1 MNDNLLNFKRRQRAR
16 RIAKAKRARDAAFD
30 AELYAQLE
38 SIDMADIE
46 PLLSERRADDARK
59 SAPQS
64 IADVIEGLT
73 QLATVGVVGATDI
86 TEALHREIILRPLG
100 RLNEKNI
107 NKWPTG
113 CIGRVYGGVR
123 SLTTFV
129 GDNMTSGMRWY
140 NQLRPAN
147 KPVSTRLKRLIN
159 VLNGVMG
166 DHLVRLKNPLAI
178 SMSLYDYTGQRP
190 KAPLSGRVIIL
201 CHGLCMS
208 YLSWE
213 NSYGDSLGRYL
224 HDGLE
229 GTTVLYL
236 DYNTGRRI
244 SDNGLSLAAEL
255 QTLVTKHPDITQ
267 IDLVG
272 HSMGGLVARSALFY
286 ARLQGDSWAQR
297 VGNLI
302 TLGSPHHG
310 ASLER
315 IGYYIHDLWARIPF
329 ASSFAKLGDLRSA
342 GIIDLRYGSI
352 READWQSLEGRGIL
366 PPEFLH
372 PAQLP
377 LDIYSYFVAGTL
389 MEEHY
394 DARASSFLGDGL
406 VTVASA
412 LGEAEDDEHVLFVPE
427 SHKAVFYGVSHYNL
441 LYNERI
447 HQQVLLWLKDNGRQ
461 VLDDDYALRGRIHSY
476 PEHFELLW

>member
-1 MNDNLLNFKRRQRAR
+1 MSNNLLDFKRRQRAR
-16 RIAKAKRARDAAFD
+16 RMAQAKRTSLFN

-38 SIDMADIE
+38 SIDVADIA
-46 PLLSERRADDARK
+46 PLLSERCAEDVCRDT
-59 SAPQS
+59 PQS
-64 IADVIEGLT
+64 LADVIEGLT
-73 QLATVGVVGATDI
+73 QLVTVGVVGATDI

-100 RLNEKNI
+100 RLNDTHL
-107 NKWPTG
+107 NKWPKG
-113 CIGRVYGGVR
+113 FIGRIYGSVR
-123 SLTTFV
+123 GLTTFV

-140 NQLRPAN
+140 NQLRPTN
-147 KPVSTRLKRLIN
+147 KPVSTRIKRLIN

-166 DHLVRLKNPLAI
+166 DHLVRLNNPLAVT
-178 SMSLYDYTGQRP
+178 MSLYDYKGRCPQQ
-190 KAPLSGRVIIL
+190 PLSGRVVIL

-224 HDGLE
+224 HHELDGAHI
-229 GTTVLYL
+229 LYV

-244 SDNGLSLAAEL
+244 SDNGISLAKVLEAL
-255 QTLVTKHPDITQ
+255 IDTHPDITQ
-267 IDLVG
+267 LDLVG
-272 HSMGGLVARSALFY
+272 HSMGGLVLRSALFY
-286 ARLQGDSWAQR
+286 ANLQGAHWSQR

-302 TLGSPHHG
+302 ALGSPHHG

-315 IGYYIHDLWARIPF
+315 IGYYIHDLWARLPF
-329 ASSFAKLGDLRSA
+329 AGSFARLGDLRSA

-352 READWQSLEGRGIL
+352 READWQSLDGRDVL
-366 PPEFLH
+366 PQAFLH

-377 LDIYSYFVAGTL
+377 SDIHSYFVAGTL
-389 MEEHY
+389 MDAHY
-394 DARASSFLGDGL
+394 EARASTFLGDGL

-412 LGEAEDDEHVLFVPE
+412 LGEAGDDEHVLYVPE

-447 HQQVLLWLKDNGRQ
+447 HQQILTWLKDNGRQ
-461 VLDDDYALRGRIHSY
+461 VLDDDYALRSRIHSY
-476 PEHFELLW
+476 PDRFELLW